1 MKFKY
6 QARYN
11 SRHQREVMVLA
22 LVASFVLMGLSVFYN
37 RTENLF
43 AFIQDSDIHH
53 NGTSTNNASFDWK
66 KDTSGKQASTSS
78 SSNPLLIDAC
88 GSPVDAKDTEADKR
102 FCSKEHERV
111 VEQCSPPGANTVLH
125 FRNYDPRNKTFTVQ
139 ALPATDSNVIMKPLP
154 QCHNVSEYLQSIKLG
169 TRQWEMNTSSDEGG
183 GQDFNRTDPLELEK
197 HVSRFIPSHCFVP
210 NIPPSPER
218 TCEIFNRYS
227 HFFVDGDSLSRH
239 MKQTMIMIMR
249 GGDWSTGGVMTRN
262 NVTKAQC
269 MCDGQYS
276 ENAKCRVF
284 DNYFTSLASPI
295 DIPLSTD
302 DDVRKEEEDITES
315 GGYSGI
321 CGNLLK
327 SSLSTMSMGDMD
339 TESLLAEERVD
350 DDFQEARND
359 LFQIGSTNNLRRS
372 DIPWH
377 AINCTNPDYRG
388 LFLMVQAGLHFS
400 NDVRVTYSTKVLPI
414 LSNPVYQECVKQGK
428 VDLVFIGLTAQ
439 SRLLDNAYIHQS
451 REHALIFNQEMKRL
465 IANSSMAGSEDVM
478 YLDWWNMTKDS
489 NSDDGLHSMMD
500 VNLSKAS
507 QVLYLMNMLRSRR
520 L

>member
-1 MKFKY
+1 
-6 QARYN
+6 
-11 SRHQREVMVLA
+11 
-22 LVASFVLMGLSVFYN
+22 
-37 RTENLF
+37 
-43 AFIQDSDIHH
+43 
-53 NGTSTNNASFDWK
+53 
-66 KDTSGKQASTSS
+66 
-78 SSNPLLIDAC
+78 
-88 GSPVDAKDTEADKR
+88 
-102 FCSKEHERV
+102 
-111 VEQCSPPGANTVLH
+111 
-125 FRNYDPRNKTFTVQ
+125 
-139 ALPATDSNVIMKPLP
+139 
-154 QCHNVSEYLQSIKLG
+154 
-169 TRQWEMNTSSDEGG
+169 
-183 GQDFNRTDPLELEK
+183 
-197 HVSRFIPSHCFVP
+197 
-210 NIPPSPER
+210 
-218 TCEIFNRYS
+218 
-227 HFFVDGDSLSRH
+227 
-239 MKQTMIMIMR
+239 MR
-249 GGDWSTGGVMTRN
+249 GGDWSTGGIMTKN

-302 DDVRKEEEDITES
+302 EDVKKEEENITKL

-327 SSLSTMSMGDMD
+327 SSLSTMSMEDMD
-339 TESLLAEERVD
+339 TGSLQEGRVD
-350 DDFQEARND
+350 ELQEARND
-359 LFQIGSTNNLRRS
+359 LFQIGSANKLRRS
-372 DIPWH
+372 DVPWH

-388 LFLMVQAGLHFS
+388 LFLMVQAGLHFM
-400 NDVRVTYSTKVLPI
+400 NDVRVTYSKKVLPI
-414 LSNPVYQECVKQGK
+414 LPNPVYQECVKQGK

-439 SRLLDNAYIHQS
+439 SRRLDNAYNHQS
-451 REHALIFNQEMKRL
+451 REHALIFNQEMKSL

>member
-11 SRHQREVMVLA
+11 SRQQREVIVLA
-22 LVASFVLMGLSVFYN
+22 LVASFILVGISVFYN

-43 AFIQDSDIHH
+43 AFSQDSDIHH
-53 NGTSTNNASFDWK
+53 NSTSTSNASFDWK
-66 KDTSGKQASTSS
+66 KYTPGNQASTSS
-78 SSNPLLIDAC
+78 SSDPLLIDAC
-88 GSPVDAKDTEADKR
+88 GSPVDAKNTKADKR

-111 VEQCSPPGANTVLH
+111 VEQCSPPGANTFLM
-125 FRNYDPRNKTFTVQ
+125 RNYGPRNKTFTVQ
-139 ALPATDSNVIMKPLP
+139 PLPDTDSNVIMKPLP
-154 QCHNVSEYLQSIKLG
+154 QCHNVSEYLQSIKFG

-210 NIPPSPER
+210 NIPPSPEK
-218 TCEIFNRYS
+218 TCEIFNSYS
-227 HFFVDGDSLSRH
+227 QFHVDGDSLSRH

-249 GGDWSTGGVMTRN
+249 GGDWSTGGIMTKN
-262 NVTKAQC
+262 SVTKAQC

-302 DDVRKEEEDITES
+302 EDVKKEEENITKL

-327 SSLSTMSMGDMD
+327 SSLSTMSMEDMD
-339 TESLLAEERVD
+339 TGSLQEGRVD
-350 DDFQEARND
+350 ELQEARND
-359 LFQIGSTNNLRRS
+359 LFQIGSANKLRRS
-372 DIPWH
+372 DVPWH

-388 LFLMVQAGLHFS
+388 LFLMVQAGLHFM
-400 NDVRVTYSTKVLPI
+400 NDVRVTYSKKVLPI
-414 LSNPVYQECVKQGK
+414 LPNPVYQECVKQGK

-439 SRLLDNAYIHQS
+439 SRRLDNAYNHQS